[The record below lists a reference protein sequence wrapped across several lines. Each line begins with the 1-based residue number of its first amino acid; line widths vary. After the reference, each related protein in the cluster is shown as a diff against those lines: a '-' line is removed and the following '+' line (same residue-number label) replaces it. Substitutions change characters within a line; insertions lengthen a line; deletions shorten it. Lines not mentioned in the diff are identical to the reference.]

1 MIRLDH
7 VSKSYRTP
15 EGRRVVLNDVSVV
28 IPHGRS
34 LAVIGSNGAGK
45 STLIRLIAG
54 TEAPDSGRILRG
66 GRSLSF
72 PLGFGGTLHPKLSGR
87 ENVVFLARLYGVDS
101 DDAAHYVE
109 AFAELGAYFRMP
121 VETYSSGMRAR
132 LAFGACLAIPFDVYL
147 IDEVTSVGDARFRDR
162 CLQAFRARMDH
173 ADVIMVTHDFD
184 TMRAYCDAGA
194 VLADGRLTL
203 FDNLEDAIACHV
215 ASLSQADAEHPR
227 RAGAEQ
233 RNAA

>member
-1 MIRLDH
+1 MIRLNR
-7 VSKSYRTP
+7 VSKSYRTQ

-34 LAVIGSNGAGK
+34 LAILGGNGAGK
-45 STLIRLIAG
+45 STLIRMIAG
-54 TEAPDSGRILRG
+54 TESPDSGRILRG
-66 GRSLSF
+66 GRNLSF

-87 ENVVFLARLYGVDS
+87 ENVTFLARLYGVDA

-121 VETYSSGMRAR
+121 VETYSDGMRAR
-132 LAFGACLAIPFDVYL
+132 LAFGACLSVPFDVYL

-162 CLQAFRARMDH
+162 CLEAFRSRMDH
-173 ADVIMVTHDFD
+173 ADVIMVTHDFA

-194 VLADGRLTL
+194 VLADGKLTL
-203 FDNLEDAIACHV
+203 FDSLEDAIACHIG
-215 ASLSQADAEHPR
+215 SLSQVEAGPPR
-227 RAGAEQ
+227 RVGTTQ